1 MASRIEAV
9 HLRAVGSPGA
19 VTSPRDCMKS
29 YTFRRADEWE
39 VNSMSDEGG
48 KMSSSGI
55 QVDNRQSESSLSRP
69 LDAANSLNGLTWKK
83 PDLFST
89 AIRSPEAYMRAIVDP
104 IRTVSVQHIFEVVIS
119 FWASQNN
126 VWVHLFEYYRQ
137 RSSDPHI
144 ATSKL
149 HLHIWV
155 RSKWRLSCV
164 SSRT

>member
-1 MASRIEAV
+1 
-9 HLRAVGSPGA
+9 
-19 VTSPRDCMKS
+19 
-29 YTFRRADEWE
+29 
-39 VNSMSDEGG
+39 MSDEGG

-119 FWASQNN
+119 F
-126 VWVHLFEYYRQ
+126 
-137 RSSDPHI
+137 
-144 ATSKL
+144 
-149 HLHIWV
+149 
-155 RSKWRLSCV
+155 
-164 SSRT
+164 